1 MIDVFYV
8 SDQIWFPHSCLSVA
22 KQRVSDKHACHIT
35 DWRTFIWTNEP
46 QMHVRTNVFICRYSH
61 LLLLPVEQFSQSCPS
76 AESLPRLLRIHLFL
90 AHAYT
95 LHECMAIKS
104 PREHTRWHIQEK
116 AEAMAFGA
124 ATLTHLA
131 RGQTPP
137 KGSLQ
142 IPAAMTAVAFGS
154 KISQPKYPSVPTPST
169 YRYLPQKILNQQTL
183 LKRAPQRGTASLPKP
198 RELLSNGWAPNKT
211 TAMASEARRDVLLR
225 HLQKQVILQHLSVQ
239 LRAAS
244 TSLLQQP
251 YTPFC
256 SGIRIKSSK

>member
-1 MIDVFYV
+1 MY
-8 SDQIWFPHSCLSVA
+8 LSVGTVIYFCSQQSNSRRA
-22 KQRVSDKHACHIT
+22 
-35 DWRTFIWTNEP
+35 
-46 QMHVRTNVFICRYSH
+46 VR
-61 LLLLPVEQFSQSCPS
+61 L
-76 AESLPRLLRIHLFL
+76 AESLSQLPHIHLFL
-90 AHAYT
+90 AHPYT

-116 AEAMAFGA
+116 ADAMAFGA
-124 ATLTHLA
+124 ATPTHLA
-131 RGQTPP
+131 RRQTPP

-169 YRYLPQKILNQQTL
+169 YRYLPQKILNRQTL
-183 LKRAPQRGTASLPKP
+183 LKRAPQRWMASLPKP

-211 TAMASEARRDVLLR
+211 MASEARRDVLLH

-244 TSLLQQP
+244 TSPLQQP
-251 YTPFC
+251 YTPLLL
-256 SGIRIKSSK
+256 RNKN